1 MFNRNE
7 RFKAVLDWLY
17 ENGKVADQ
25 RELSEVTGITE
36 TTISRIRNGKVRQPS
51 EDTLRKLNSAFGNIF
66 NMQFF
71 RGESDDMLADHHANT
86 KEQTAELSIIELAA
100 TLIKENEA
108 LRRQLTATIAEVR
121 TLRDEMNQDRDTF
134 RAIRATLSSM
144 LYHTTTTEPIPM
156 AADKKEEFY

>member
-1 MFNRNE
+1 MSNRNE

-17 ENGKVADQ
+17 ENGKVSDQ

-36 TTISRIRNGKVRQPS
+36 TTISRILNGKVRQPS

-71 RGESDDMLADHHANT
+71 RGESDDMFADHHANAN
-86 KEQTAELSIIELAA
+86 EHTAELSIIELAS

-108 LRRQLTATIAEVR
+108 LRRQLTAAIAEVR
-121 TLRDEMNQDRDTF
+121 TLRAEMTQDRENF
-134 RAIRATLSSM
+134 RSIRAALSSI
-144 LYHTTTTEPIPM
+144 LYRNTNDAAMPM
-156 AADKKEEFY
+156 AAENT